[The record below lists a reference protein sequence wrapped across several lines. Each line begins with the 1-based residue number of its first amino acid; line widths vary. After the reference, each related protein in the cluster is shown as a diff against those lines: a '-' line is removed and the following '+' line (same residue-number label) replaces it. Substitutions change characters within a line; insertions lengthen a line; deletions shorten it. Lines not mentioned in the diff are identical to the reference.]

1 MKTIADL
8 IQRAKTL
15 SAKKGRVRIAV
26 AAAQDEEVLVAV
38 DAARK
43 DGLADAI
50 LVGDRTLIGA
60 IAKDH
65 GIDLSNYQIVDEA
78 DVVRAAALAVDHVRR
93 GDAAF
98 VMKGILDTSV
108 LLKAVLNKET
118 GLNAGRLVSHVGVAE
133 SPNYHKLFLMTD
145 AAINIAPTL
154 QEKVDIIKNAVDC
167 ARALGIAS
175 PKVALLAAVEKVNPD
190 KMPCTMDAAILTQ
203 MNRRG
208 QIKDCIIDGPLALDN
223 AISAESARIK
233 KIDSP
238 VAGDAD
244 ILVAPDI
251 EAGNILY
258 KAVIDLGGARGAG
271 LVMGAGAPVVLT
283 SRADTAETKHASIA
297 LAVLVAFSQKSETL
311 PKLR

>member
-1 MKTIADL
+1 MKSIAEL
-8 IQRAKTL
+8 IQKAKSL
-15 SAKKGRVRIAV
+15 SAENGRVRIAV

-43 DGLADAI
+43 DGFADA
-50 LVGDRTLIGA
+50 VLIGNTGQIES
-60 IAKDH
+60 IAKAQN
-65 GIDLSNYQIVDEA
+65 IDLAHYELVDEPDIA
-78 DVVRAAALAVDHVRR
+78 RAAARAVDYVRQ
-93 GDAAF
+93 GKAAF

-118 GLNAGRLVSHVGVAE
+118 GLNTGRLVSHVGVAE
-133 SPNYHKLFLMTD
+133 SANYHKLFLMTD

-154 QEKVDIIKNAVDC
+154 QEKLDIIRNAVDC
-167 ARALGIAS
+167 ARALGIEM
-175 PKVALLAAVEKVNPD
+175 PKVALLAAVEKVNSD
-190 KMPCTMDAAILTQ
+190 KMPCTVDAAILTQ

-208 QIKDCIIDGPLALDN
+208 QIKDCIVDGPLALDN

-233 KIDSP
+233 KIESP

-258 KAVIDLGGARGAG
+258 KAVIDLGGAKGAG

-283 SRADTAETKHASIA
+283 SRADSAETKHASIA
-297 LAVLVAFSQKSETL
+297 LAVLVSFTMK
-311 PKLR
+311 KN

>member
-1 MKTIADL
+1 MKSMIEL
-8 IQRAKTL
+8 IQRAKAL
-15 SAKKGRVRIAV
+15 SAERGRVRIAV

-38 DAARK
+38 ETARR
-43 DGLADAI
+43 DGLAEAI
-50 LVGDRTLIGA
+50 LVGDRSLIESLA
-60 IAKDH
+60 RDHSVDLAK
-65 GIDLSNYQIVDEA
+65 YQVVDEP
-78 DVVRAAALAVDHVRR
+78 DVVRSAAVAVDCVRR

-98 VMKGILDTSV
+98 VMKGLLDTSV

-133 SPNYHKLFLMTD
+133 SAHYHKLFLITD
-145 AAINIAPTL
+145 AVINIAPSL
-154 QEKVDIIKNAVDC
+154 QEKIAIIRNAVDC
-167 ARALGIAS
+167 AQALGIDR

-190 KMPCTMDAAILTQ
+190 KMPCTTDAAILTQ

-208 QIKDCIIDGPLALDN
+208 QIRDCIIDGPLALDN
-223 AISAESARIK
+223 AISAESVRIK
-233 KIDSP
+233 KIESP

-297 LAVLVAFSQKSETL
+297 LAVLVAFTMKR
-311 PKLR
+311 K

>member
-1 MKTIADL
+1 MIEL
-8 IQRAKTL
+8 IQRAKAL
-15 SAKKGRVRIAV
+15 SAERGRVRIAV

-38 DAARK
+38 ETARR
-43 DGLADAI
+43 DGLAEAI
-50 LVGDRTLIGA
+50 LVGDRLLIESLA
-60 IAKDH
+60 RDH
-65 GIDLSNYQIVDEA
+65 SIDLSKYQVIDEP
-78 DVVRAAALAVDHVRR
+78 DVARSAAVAVDCVRR

-133 SPNYHKLFLMTD
+133 SAHYHKLFLITD
-145 AAINIAPTL
+145 AVINIAPSL
-154 QEKVDIIKNAVDC
+154 QEKIAIIRNAVDC
-167 ARALGIAS
+167 AQALGIDR

-190 KMPCTMDAAILTQ
+190 KMPCTTDAAILTQ

-208 QIKDCIIDGPLALDN
+208 QIRDCIIDGPLALDN
-223 AISAESARIK
+223 AISAESVRIK
-233 KIDSP
+233 KIESP

-258 KAVIDLGGARGAG
+258 KAVIDLGGAKGAG
-271 LVMGAGAPVVLT
+271 LVIGAGAPVVLT

-297 LAVLVAFSQKSETL
+297 LAVLVAFTMKR
-311 PKLR
+311 K

>member
-1 MKTIADL
+1 MKSIAEL
-8 IQRAKTL
+8 IQKAKSL
-15 SAKKGRVRIAV
+15 SAENGRVQIAV

-38 DAARK
+38 EAARK
-43 DGLADAI
+43 DGFADA
-50 LVGDRTLIGA
+50 VLIGNTGQIES
-60 IAKDH
+60 IARAKN
-65 GIDLSNYQIVDEA
+65 IDLSFYKLVDEP
-78 DVVRAAALAVDHVRR
+78 DIVRSAALAVDYVRQ
-93 GDAAF
+93 GKAAF

-133 SPNYHKLFLMTD
+133 SANYHKLFLMTD

-154 QEKVDIIKNAVDC
+154 QEKMDIIRNAVDC
-167 ARALGIAS
+167 ARALGIEM
-175 PKVALLAAVEKVNPD
+175 PKVALLAAVEKVNSD
-190 KMPCTMDAAILTQ
+190 KMPCTVDAAILTQ

-208 QIKDCIIDGPLALDN
+208 QIKDCIVDGPLALDN

-233 KIDSP
+233 KIESP

-258 KAVIDLGGARGAG
+258 KAVIDLGGAKGAG

-283 SRADTAETKHASIA
+283 SRADSAETKHASIA
-297 LAVLVAFSQKSETL
+297 LAVLVSFTMK
-311 PKLR
+311 KK

>member
-1 MKTIADL
+1 MIEL
-8 IQRAKTL
+8 IQRAKAL
-15 SAKKGRVRIAV
+15 SAERGRVRIAV
-26 AAAQDEEVLVAV
+26 AAAQDEDVLVAV
-38 DAARK
+38 EAARR
-43 DGLADAI
+43 DGLAEAI
-50 LVGDRTLIGA
+50 LVGDRSLIESLA
-60 IAKDH
+60 RDHSVDLAK
-65 GIDLSNYQIVDEA
+65 YQVVDEP
-78 DVVRAAALAVDHVRR
+78 DVVRSAAVAVDCVRR

-133 SPNYHKLFLMTD
+133 SAHYHKLFLITD
-145 AAINIAPTL
+145 AAINIAPSL
-154 QEKVDIIKNAVDC
+154 QEKVDIIRNAVDC
-167 ARALGIAS
+167 AQALGIDR

-190 KMPCTMDAAILTQ
+190 KMPCTSDAAILTQ

-208 QIKDCIIDGPLALDN
+208 QIRDCIIDGPLALDN
-223 AISAESARIK
+223 AISKESVRIK
-233 KIDSP
+233 KIESP

-258 KAVIDLGGARGAG
+258 KAVIDLGGAKGAG

-297 LAVLVAFSQKSETL
+297 LAVLVAFTMKR
-311 PKLR
+311 K

>member
-1 MKTIADL
+1 MKTIAEL
-8 IQRAKTL
+8 IQRAKLL
-15 SAKKGRVRIAV
+15 STEKGRVRIAV
-26 AAAQDEEVLVAV
+26 AAAQDEEVLEAV
-38 DAARK
+38 ETARR
-43 DGLADAI
+43 DGLAEAV
-50 LVGDRTLIGA
+50 LVGDRSLIEA
-60 IAKDH
+60 IGEDIR
-65 GIDLSNYQIVDEA
+65 IDVSNYQVIDEP
-78 DVVRAAALAVDHVRR
+78 DVVRAAALAVGLVKQ
-93 GDAAF
+93 GEAAF

-145 AAINIAPTL
+145 AAINIAPNL
-154 QEKVDIIKNAVDC
+154 QEKVDIIKNALDC
-167 ARALGIAS
+167 AHALGIDK
-175 PKVALLAAVEKVNPD
+175 PKVAMLAAVEKVNPD
-190 KMPCTMDAAILTQ
+190 KMPCTIDASILTQ

-208 QIKDCIIDGPLALDN
+208 QIRDCIIDGPLALDN
-223 AISAESARIK
+223 AINAESARIK

-258 KAVIDLGGARGAG
+258 KAVIDLGGAKGAG

-283 SRADTAETKHASIA
+283 SRADMAETKHASIA
-297 LAVLVAFSQKSETL
+297 LAVLVAFSQK
-311 PKLR
+311 KA